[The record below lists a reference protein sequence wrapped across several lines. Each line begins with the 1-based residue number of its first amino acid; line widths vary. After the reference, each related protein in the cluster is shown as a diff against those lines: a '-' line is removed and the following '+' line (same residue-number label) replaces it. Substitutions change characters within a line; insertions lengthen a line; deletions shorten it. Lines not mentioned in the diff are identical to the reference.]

1 MKKEMSVRQI
11 FIDTLEFI
19 GNNKIILCFMTFLS
33 FIGSYVIAST
43 DISLKNPFFAFL
55 YALYIYAFY
64 YLFVGLY
71 CQKKPLITKENIVD
85 SVIKLI
91 VIATLSLFILI
102 CGKICFHILY
112 IIGKNLSGFP
122 DLYYILRSVYRFMIN
137 HPSLKFVV
145 YLGITTLLSI
155 SCFIP
160 GFAWVATIDNK
171 DNSIISAYARV
182 KGSYLKVIA
191 TTFIL
196 FGVMPLFVG
205 FIELK
210 SSIIIMS
217 LMHSILAVFQIVAYL
232 QIYDKFYPDDEEN
245 NQD

>member
-11 FIDTLEFI
+11 FIDTLGFI
-19 GNNKIILCFMTFLS
+19 GNNKVILCFMTFLS
-33 FIGSYVIAST
+33 FIGSYVIASA
-43 DISLKNPFFAFL
+43 DISLKNPFFAFI

-64 YLFVGLY
+64 YLFVSLY
-71 CQKKPLITKENIVD
+71 CQKKPLITKEKFVD

-91 VIATLSLFILI
+91 IISMLSLFIII
-102 CGKICFHILY
+102 CGKMFFHIVY
-112 IIGKNLSGFP
+112 SICKNLVGFP
-122 DLYYILRSVYRFMIN
+122 DLHNTLRRAYRFMVN
-137 HPSLKFVV
+137 HSSLKFVIH
-145 YLGITTLLSI
+145 LGITTLLSI

-160 GFAWVATIDNK
+160 GFAWVATIDKK

-182 KGSYLKVIA
+182 KGNYLKVIA
-191 TTFIL
+191 TIFIL

-217 LMHSILAVFQIVAYL
+217 LMRSMLAVFQIIAYL
-232 QIYDKFYPDDEEN
+232 QIYDRFYPDEKE
-245 NQD
+245 